1 LSLQASSYG
10 SAAKGRAAPRV
21 VSAGAR
27 HCLST
32 LLFFVVLQFS
42 CPNFYRM
49 ERKEHKDK
57 M

>member
-1 LSLQASSYG
+1 LQASSYG